1 MAGRFCLN
9 LWTTV
14 LILTFS
20 AALLASHVLVSE
32 GQTQNQVSVE
42 RAFPSL
48 VFNQPVGVFSP
59 PDGTNRI
66 FVIEQPGIIRVF
78 ENNRSVGSSN
88 VFLDLTS
95 KVLYG
100 GEQGLLG
107 LAFHPNYQG
116 NGYFYVDYVADN
128 PRRTMIARFNV
139 STGNPN
145 QADVSSEFVLLEV
158 GQPFSNHKG
167 GQLAFG
173 PDGYLYIG
181 LGDGGSGGD
190 PLGNGQNLSV
200 LLGKILRIDVD
211 STSQGRNYAIPV
223 DNPFVGNSLGY
234 REEIY
239 AFGFRNPWR
248 FSFDSMTG
256 KLWVGDVGQDRI
268 EEIDVVE
275 KGKNYG
281 WNIMEGSLPYAG
293 GNQQGLELPVWE
305 YGHDQGIAVIGG
317 YVYRG
322 PTSTVLAGAYVYGDY
337 GSGRVWA
344 LTLSGTGTP
353 TNSLLNDTGLSILSF
368 GVDNNL
374 ELYICA
380 SDGRM
385 YMFTKTGP
393 APTPKPAATPTP
405 SPTQAPTPTPTGQ
418 PTPGP
423 GSPSPTPIFTASPS
437 PTPQITQSPKPPIE
451 NLPLLSGIALIIIL
465 AAVVVI
471 FFLKKRS

>member
-1 MAGRFCLN
+1 MTGRFCLN
-9 LWTTV
+9 LWATV
-14 LILTFS
+14 FILTFS
-20 AALLASHVLVSE
+20 AALPASQVLVSE

-48 VFNQPVGVFSP
+48 TFNQPVGVFSP
-59 PDGTNRI
+59 SDGTNRI
-66 FVIEQPGIIRVF
+66 FVVEQPGIIRVF
-78 ENNRSVGSSN
+78 ENNRSVYSSN
-88 VFLDLTS
+88 VFLDLTG
-95 KVLYG
+95 KILYG

-116 NGYFYVDYVADN
+116 NGCFYVNYVADN
-128 PRRTMIARFNV
+128 PRRTVIARYNV
-139 STGNPN
+139 STSNPN
-145 QADVSSEFVLLEV
+145 QADASSEFILLEV
-158 GQPFSNHKG
+158 GQPFANHKG

-223 DNPFVGNSLGY
+223 DNPFVGNSLGC

-248 FSFDSMTG
+248 FSFDSVTG
-256 KLWVGDVGQDRI
+256 KLWVGDVGQDRM
-268 EEIDVVE
+268 EEIDLVE
-275 KGKNYG
+275 KGRNYG

-293 GNQQGLELPVWE
+293 GNQQGLELPIWE

-317 YVYRG
+317 YIYRG
-322 PTSTVLAGAYVYGDY
+322 PTATVLAGAYVYGDY
-337 GSGRVWA
+337 GSGRIWS

-380 SDGRM
+380 SDGKI
-385 YMFTKTGP
+385 YMFTQAGP
-393 APTPKPAATPTP
+393 APTPTPAATPTP
-405 SPTQAPTPTPTGQ
+405 SPTIAPTPTPTGQ

-423 GSPSPTPIFTASPS
+423 GSPSPTFTASPS

-451 NLPLLSGIALIIIL
+451 DLPLLSGIALVIIL

-471 FFLKKRS
+471 FFLKKRT